1 MTPEQA
7 VTFFYD
13 YGPLIWTIFILIAV
27 IALLV
32 KAWPAISRA
41 VHIID
46 IINEL
51 PTRLDKIDIRL
62 EVLEREVTTN
72 GGSSLKDALKRVEDY
87 LYSMK

>member
-7 VTFFYD
+7 TTFFRD
-13 YGPLIWTIFILIAV
+13 YGVIIWTVLVLIV
-27 IALLV
+27 VVTLLI
-32 KAWPAISRA
+32 KIWPTISRA

-51 PTRLDKIDIRL
+51 PTRLDKIDGRL

-72 GGSSLKDALKRVEDY
+72 GGTSLKDALKRVEDY